1 MINKSINKS
10 INKHLLIKIFL
21 CTIFSLCVC
30 FKITSQEGETQSEIQ
45 NIEKQEEILQQEV
58 ELIQEVELAQ
68 EVEKIVQEIQ
78 IEKKNNAEEEAKN
91 FHPLVKKQIE
101 QYTSNFAKDWLN
113 TVMTESLKYRAF
125 VQKTLEENNMPKNLQ
140 YLPVIES
147 SYKISALSKS
157 GAYGMWQF
165 MKNSIAPFNIRIN
178 SWMDE
183 RKDPWLTTKAAIKK
197 LKESYFELNL
207 AERKALDELEAS
219 IELEMSR

>member
-1 MINKSINKS
+1 M
-10 INKHLLIKIFL
+10 
-21 CTIFSLCVC
+21 CVC

-45 NIEKQEEILQQEV
+45 NIENQEEILQQEV
-58 ELIQEVELAQ
+58 ELIQEVELSQ

-78 IEKKNNAEEEAKN
+78 IEKKNNAEEEVKN

-147 SYKISALSKS
+147 SYKISALS
-157 GAYGMWQF
+157 
-165 MKNSIAPFNIRIN
+165 IPT
-178 SWMDE
+178 
-183 RKDPWLTTKAAIKK
+183 P
-197 LKESYFELNL
+197 
-207 AERKALDELEAS
+207 
-219 IELEMSR
+219 